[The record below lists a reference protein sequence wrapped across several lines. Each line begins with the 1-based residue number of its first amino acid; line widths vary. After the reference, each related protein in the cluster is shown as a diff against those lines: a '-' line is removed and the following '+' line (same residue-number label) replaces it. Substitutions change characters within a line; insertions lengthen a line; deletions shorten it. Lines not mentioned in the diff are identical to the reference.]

1 MRSLLPLLIVAVAAP
16 SLAHADDAM
25 SAQEVKQVLTD
36 NTAQGSTSRGTPYW
50 LYRRADGTQAL
61 ETDSGFSDEGEWS
74 VKEDGTMCSE
84 WKKFAMAK
92 SIAPKSTAPVRIA
105 FTQSEPTAASP
116 CSRCLRATRKICN
129 AYHVDHHN
137 DVAARAAWS

>member
-1 MRSLLPLLIVAVAAP
+1 MRIVRSLLPLLIVAVAAP

-84 WKKFAMAK
+84 WEKIRDGEEHCTKIYRTGENRFYAIRTDGSK
-92 SIAPKSTAPVRIA
+92 SVFKMLKGNP
-105 FTQSEPTAASP
+105 EN
-116 CSRCLRATRKICN
+116 L
-129 AYHVDHHN
+129 
-137 DVAARAAWS
+137 